1 MKKMTSLT
9 NKFVFNH
16 IKNIPHLFNVN
27 TFMDWDYLKY
37 YKVSR
42 LTCFRSTIVIIGTSM
57 HIINKEDVAKTI
69 RLLRTLYTRL
79 RKRNVTRK
87 GKKGSE
93 NQKAKSVQY

>member
-1 MKKMTSLT
+1 
-9 NKFVFNH
+9 
-16 IKNIPHLFNVN
+16 
-27 TFMDWDYLKY
+27 MDWDYLKY

-42 LTCFRSTIVIIGTSM
+42 LTCFRSSIAIMGLVTSM
-57 HIINKEDVAKTI
+57 HIINKEDVTKTI

-79 RKRNVTRK
+79 QRRNVARK

>member
-1 MKKMTSLT
+1 
-9 NKFVFNH
+9 
-16 IKNIPHLFNVN
+16 
-27 TFMDWDYLKY
+27 
-37 YKVSR
+37 
-42 LTCFRSTIVIIGTSM
+42 M

-79 RKRNVTRK
+79 RRRNVTRK